1 MVTWKKGTAPE
12 DLLASGSRLT
22 LRSFAYLPTGQTE
35 ALSSW

>member
-1 MVTWKKGTAPE
+1 MVMWSKGTAPE

-22 LRSFAYLPTGQTE
+22 LHLFAYLPTGQTE